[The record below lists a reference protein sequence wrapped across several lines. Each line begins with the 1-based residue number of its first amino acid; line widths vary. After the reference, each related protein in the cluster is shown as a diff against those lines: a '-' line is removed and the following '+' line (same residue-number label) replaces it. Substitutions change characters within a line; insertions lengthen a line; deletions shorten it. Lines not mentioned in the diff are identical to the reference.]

1 MNRHHQSDLGSWRGG
16 EARDWSIETE
26 PQPTAFLQGSNTDT
40 RTLTANEESLAAYN
54 SSTHT
59 ATPADLHLNAS
70 PTTLVQNTINKLE
83 KPKLTPP
90 ETYIMCKATPFEK
103 FPSVTLK
110 IIDKDNTFLADS
122 GATHSVIRAKEL
134 PHSVVEL
141 DFILGV
147 AIG

>member
-1 MNRHHQSDLGSWRGG
+1 MAERHGTGPLRRNLNLQRFCREVIQTHALSLPMKNRLLL
-16 EARDWSIETE
+16 II
-26 PQPTAFLQGSNTDT
+26 
-40 RTLTANEESLAAYN
+40 
-54 SSTHT
+54 
-59 ATPADLHLNAS
+59 PAPILLHLLIYTSMPAPPPLS
-70 PTTLVQNTINKLE
+70 RAQINKLE